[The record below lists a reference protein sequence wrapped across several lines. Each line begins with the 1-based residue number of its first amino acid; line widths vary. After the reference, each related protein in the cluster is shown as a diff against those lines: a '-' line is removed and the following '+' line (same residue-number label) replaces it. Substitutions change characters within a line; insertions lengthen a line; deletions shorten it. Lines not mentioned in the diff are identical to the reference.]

1 MTAANIQLAASM
13 VNIPFIEAEE
23 NENPLRTDLL
33 TEPLLVDEHM
43 NYFVT
48 DKPGLGIELNWD
60 VVEKYAMK

>member
-1 MTAANIQLAASM
+1 M